1 MRHFKIDLIV
11 FNFFFLELLHPF
23 VFFTARFTTMS
34 MMMMMSSSC
43 CCCCCRCR
51 CPLELEFGD
60 SLAEA
65 VVRGI
70 ESEEAT
76 EAQMV
81 PRTAVAV
88 EEEESR

>member
-23 VFFTARFTTMS
+23 VFFTTRFTTMS
-34 MMMMMSSSC
+34 MMMMMMTFSSC
-43 CCCCCRCR
+43 CCCCR